1 MTNATVAW
9 TTCFKGFSL
18 DTLEIIGVRSGR
30 ESEPNVQLPLL
41 DHPTSF
47 APVDSGDVRWI
58 RSHLR
63 PFEVLSSKIV
73 ETRKR
78 RQPGERLCTNIHLY
92 IENLDVPDRRQI
104 KIDKTE
110 VFRLP
115 LDTQA

>member
-1 MTNATVAW
+1 MANATVAG
-9 TTCFKGFSL
+9 TFRFKGFSL
-18 DTLEIIGVRSGR
+18 DTLEIMGVRSGR

-47 APVDSGDVRWI
+47 AVDSGDVRWI